1 MVKEHG
7 DVETLMEK
15 LLMMYLGTSLWW
27 SNMNVMTYNDDAQL
41 QRLLILDQDIESIFP
56 DELEDPT

>member
-41 QRLLILDQDIESIFP
+41 QRLLILDQDIKSIFP
-56 DELEDPT
+56 DELEDPA